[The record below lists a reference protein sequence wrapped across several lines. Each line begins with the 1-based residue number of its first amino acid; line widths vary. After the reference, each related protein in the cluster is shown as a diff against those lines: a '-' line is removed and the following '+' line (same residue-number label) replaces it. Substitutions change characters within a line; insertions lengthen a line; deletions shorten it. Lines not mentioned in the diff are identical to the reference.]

1 MIEKVWAMYFS
12 ATDTTKT
19 TVCRIADKLTEV
31 FACEKG
37 ECDFTYPE
45 AREKVYSFS
54 EHDLVVFGT
63 PVYAGRVPNVLLP
76 FLRTVCGN
84 NALAIPVVLFGNR
97 NFDDALAE
105 LRDILSEDGF
115 VCTAAAAF
123 VGEHAFSDVLA
134 KGRPDEDDLAFADQF
149 ALKLAAM
156 VCNGTAKNRIEVP
169 GESPQSEYFK
179 PKGPDGNPI
188 DIRRVKSYVNENCD
202 NCGICAEVCP
212 MGSIS
217 RADVREYT
225 GICIKCG
232 ACVKKCPQKAR
243 YYTDKNFLFH
253 REDLENR
260 LTERGECSV
269 WL

>member
-1 MIEKVWAMYFS
+1 MTENVWAMYFS

-19 TVCRIADKLTEV
+19 TVCRIADKLAEELSCGRRT
-31 FACEKG
+31 
-37 ECDFTYPE
+37 CDFTRPAKREE
-45 AREKVYSFS
+45 AYVFTER
-54 EHDLVVFGT
+54 DLVVFGT

-76 FLRTVCGN
+76 FLKTVRGN
-84 NALAIPVVLFGNR
+84 GAMAVPVVLYGNR

-105 LRDILSEDGF
+105 LRDLLTGDGF

-134 KGRPDEDDLAFADQF
+134 KGRPDEEDLAFADQF
-149 ALKLAAM
+149 ALRLADKIRR
-156 VCNGTAKNRIEVP
+156 GTAGKRIEVP

-179 PKGPDGNPI
+179 PKGPDGRSI
-188 DIRRVKSYVNENCD
+188 DIRRVRSLVNENCD
-202 NCGICAEVCP
+202 NCGVCAKVCP

-217 RADVREYT
+217 TEDVREYT

-232 ACVKKCPQKAR
+232 ACIKKCPQKAR
-243 YYTDKNFLFH
+243 YYTDRDFLFH
-253 REDLENR
+253 KEDLEKR
-260 LTERGECSV
+260 LTGRGECGV